1 MKKFLIASS
10 FLIGIILTSCGGGS
24 DNAEIARLKAE
35 LDSLKSQ
42 QLNSQSN
49 VTESSVSDEPSLT
62 ESNES
67 SSNELASTNSSIDN
81 ASTSSNFTSSSSSS
95 SSKSACVGT
104 YKFTDEINTTWTLK
118 LNADETATISSNDG
132 KSEAYGSWNYY
143 SHSDLTV
150 ISFSDQV
157 PLIWFPAGEERGSQL
172 AIKEGYIY
180 KGISGADAKNPRL
193 RLSISK

>member
-24 DNAEIARLKAE
+24 DNAEIAKLKAE

-49 VTESSVSDEPSLT
+49 STESSISDAPPLT

-67 SSNELASTNSSIDN
+67 NSSEPPSSNSSIDN
-81 ASTSSNFTSSSSSS
+81 ASSSSNFTSSSSSS
-95 SSKSACVGT
+95 SSESACVGT
-104 YKFTDEINTTWTLK
+104 YKFTDEINTTWRLK
-118 LNADETATISSNDG
+118 LNADKTATISSNDG
-132 KSEAYGSWNYY
+132 KSEAYGSWWY
-143 SHSDLTV
+143 SSSSEFPI
-150 ISFSDQV
+150 ISFDDQV
-157 PLIWFPAGEERGSQL
+157 PLIWYPAGEKRGSQL
-172 AIKEGYIY
+172 VIKDSYIY
-180 KGISGADAKNPRL
+180 NGISEAKSKNPRL